1 MYDQDEKEKT
11 LQLVIDGVQVFIR
24 FNKPEGKDV
33 LEDIKIS
40 LQRIYERII
49 RESMDSAEGE

>member
-11 LQLVIDGVQVFIR
+11 MQLVIDGMQVFIR

-49 RESMDSAEGE
+49 RENINSAEDE

>member
-11 LQLVIDGVQVFIR
+11 MQLVIDGMQVFIR
-24 FNKPEGKDV
+24 FNKPKGKDV

-49 RESMDSAEGE
+49 RENVNSAEDE

>member
-11 LQLVIDGVQVFIR
+11 MQLVIDGVQVFIR
-24 FNKPEGKDV
+24 FNKPDGKDV
-33 LEDIKIS
+33 IEDIKIS

-49 RESMDSAEGE
+49 RENMNSAEDE